1 MRSSQGSEVSPLD
14 QGPVFWKQLSKP
26 GPAPPPQVP
35 RHTHRERE
43 PSRRKMTACGRRET
57 RWVRRTDREHLGGRG
72 HSREEHRRPAKRAG
86 QRAQQRLR
94 RLHAAC
100 GRIQGASGEKRAGNA
115 DVCGGKTQLDPHRGQ
130 ARGPG
135 RDAHSWCRVHTGKLG
150 ARARVHRSSP
160 RGHRQGRKDACPE
173 EHGHTA
179 SPEERD
185 ARRKKRAEGGWRAGD
200 GAWGGG
206 SPEGLGVAVAMRPQ
220 QGRRQRN
227 GLGGASRETHSEF

>member
-160 RGHRQGRKDACPE
+160 VGTGRAGRTRVLRSTDTQRARRRGTQGERSGRKEA
-173 EHGHTA
+173 GGRVTA
-179 SPEERD
+179 RGVG
-185 ARRKKRAEGGWRAGD
+185 RAPRA
-200 GAWGGG
+200 
-206 SPEGLGVAVAMRPQ
+206 
-220 QGRRQRN
+220 
-227 GLGGASRETHSEF
+227 